1 MSEYGD
7 NIISISDDEGN
18 DFELLVLD
26 EADMNGVHYLALT
39 EAKNPE
45 EEENLEVIILK
56 VIQDEESGEDLLS
69 TVDSDDELEAIYQ
82 IFEDQMFADDD
93 GPGMLYSRCCLQASC
108 RTCPQKLE
116 AVTAAGRHPTC
127 RSVQVIIGF
136 TRSKR
141 GFFMPPLPFSRQIPG
156 FISSFLS
163 YFYELF

>member
-39 EAKNPE
+39 EAKNPD

-93 GPGMLYSRCCLQASC
+93 VP
-108 RTCPQKLE
+108 E
-116 AVTAAGRHPTC
+116 ADD
-127 RSVQVIIGF
+127 QDD
-136 TRSKR
+136 
-141 GFFMPPLPFSRQIPG
+141 
-156 FISSFLS
+156 
-163 YFYELF
+163 E

>member
-26 EADMNGVHYLALT
+26 EADMNGIHYLALT

-93 GPGMLYSRCCLQASC
+93 GATDDDQDD
-108 RTCPQKLE
+108 E
-116 AVTAAGRHPTC
+116 
-127 RSVQVIIGF
+127 
-136 TRSKR
+136 
-141 GFFMPPLPFSRQIPG
+141 
-156 FISSFLS
+156 
-163 YFYELF
+163 

>member
-45 EEENLEVIILK
+45 EEENPEVIILK

-69 TVDSDDELEAIYQ
+69 TVDSDDELEAIYR

-93 GPGMLYSRCCLQASC
+93 GPEEDDQDD
-108 RTCPQKLE
+108 E
-116 AVTAAGRHPTC
+116 
-127 RSVQVIIGF
+127 
-136 TRSKR
+136 
-141 GFFMPPLPFSRQIPG
+141 
-156 FISSFLS
+156 
-163 YFYELF
+163 

>member
-56 VIQDEESGEDLLS
+56 VIQDEESGEEPSLH
-69 TVDSDDELEAIYQ
+69 
-82 IFEDQMFADDD
+82 
-93 GPGMLYSRCCLQASC
+93 R
-108 RTCPQKLE
+108 
-116 AVTAAGRHPTC
+116 
-127 RSVQVIIGF
+127 
-136 TRSKR
+136 
-141 GFFMPPLPFSRQIPG
+141 
-156 FISSFLS
+156 
-163 YFYELF
+163 

>member
-26 EADMNGVHYLALT
+26 EADMNGVHYLAIT

-93 GPGMLYSRCCLQASC
+93 GP
-108 RTCPQKLE
+108 E
-116 AVTAAGRHPTC
+116 ADD
-127 RSVQVIIGF
+127 QDD
-136 TRSKR
+136 
-141 GFFMPPLPFSRQIPG
+141 
-156 FISSFLS
+156 
-163 YFYELF
+163 E

>member
-69 TVDSDDELEAIYQ
+69 TVDSDDELDAIYQ

-93 GPGMLYSRCCLQASC
+93 GP
-108 RTCPQKLE
+108 E
-116 AVTAAGRHPTC
+116 ADD
-127 RSVQVIIGF
+127 QDD
-136 TRSKR
+136 
-141 GFFMPPLPFSRQIPG
+141 
-156 FISSFLS
+156 
-163 YFYELF
+163 E

>member
-56 VIQDEESGEDLLS
+56 VIQDEESGDDLLS

-93 GPGMLYSRCCLQASC
+93 GPEEDDQDD
-108 RTCPQKLE
+108 E
-116 AVTAAGRHPTC
+116 
-127 RSVQVIIGF
+127 
-136 TRSKR
+136 
-141 GFFMPPLPFSRQIPG
+141 
-156 FISSFLS
+156 
-163 YFYELF
+163 

>member
-39 EAKNPE
+39 EAKKPE

-93 GPGMLYSRCCLQASC
+93 GP
-108 RTCPQKLE
+108 E
-116 AVTAAGRHPTC
+116 ADD
-127 RSVQVIIGF
+127 QDD
-136 TRSKR
+136 
-141 GFFMPPLPFSRQIPG
+141 
-156 FISSFLS
+156 
-163 YFYELF
+163 E

>member
-26 EADMNGVHYLALT
+26 EADMNGVYYLALT
-39 EAKNPE
+39 EAKNPD

-93 GPGMLYSRCCLQASC
+93 GVPDDSDD
-108 RTCPQKLE
+108 E
-116 AVTAAGRHPTC
+116 
-127 RSVQVIIGF
+127 
-136 TRSKR
+136 
-141 GFFMPPLPFSRQIPG
+141 
-156 FISSFLS
+156 
-163 YFYELF
+163 

>member
-39 EAKNPE
+39 DAKTPD

-93 GPGMLYSRCCLQASC
+93 GVPDDSDD
-108 RTCPQKLE
+108 E
-116 AVTAAGRHPTC
+116 
-127 RSVQVIIGF
+127 
-136 TRSKR
+136 
-141 GFFMPPLPFSRQIPG
+141 
-156 FISSFLS
+156 
-163 YFYELF
+163 

>member
-26 EADMNGVHYLALT
+26 EADMNCVHYLALT

-93 GPGMLYSRCCLQASC
+93 GPAEDDQDD
-108 RTCPQKLE
+108 E
-116 AVTAAGRHPTC
+116 
-127 RSVQVIIGF
+127 
-136 TRSKR
+136 
-141 GFFMPPLPFSRQIPG
+141 
-156 FISSFLS
+156 
-163 YFYELF
+163 

>member
-93 GPGMLYSRCCLQASC
+93 AP
-108 RTCPQKLE
+108 E
-116 AVTAAGRHPTC
+116 ADD
-127 RSVQVIIGF
+127 QDD
-136 TRSKR
+136 
-141 GFFMPPLPFSRQIPG
+141 
-156 FISSFLS
+156 
-163 YFYELF
+163 E

>member
-93 GPGMLYSRCCLQASC
+93 GPVSDDV
-108 RTCPQKLE
+108 E
-116 AVTAAGRHPTC
+116 
-127 RSVQVIIGF
+127 
-136 TRSKR
+136 
-141 GFFMPPLPFSRQIPG
+141 
-156 FISSFLS
+156 
-163 YFYELF
+163 

>member
-1 MSEYGD
+1 MSECGD

-93 GPGMLYSRCCLQASC
+93 GP
-108 RTCPQKLE
+108 E
-116 AVTAAGRHPTC
+116 ADD
-127 RSVQVIIGF
+127 QDD
-136 TRSKR
+136 
-141 GFFMPPLPFSRQIPG
+141 
-156 FISSFLS
+156 
-163 YFYELF
+163 E

>member
-39 EAKNPE
+39 EAKNPD

-93 GPGMLYSRCCLQASC
+93 GP
-108 RTCPQKLE
+108 E
-116 AVTAAGRHPTC
+116 ADD
-127 RSVQVIIGF
+127 QDD
-136 TRSKR
+136 
-141 GFFMPPLPFSRQIPG
+141 
-156 FISSFLS
+156 
-163 YFYELF
+163 E

>member
-45 EEENLEVIILK
+45 EEENLEVIIRK

-93 GPGMLYSRCCLQASC
+93 GP
-108 RTCPQKLE
+108 E
-116 AVTAAGRHPTC
+116 ADD
-127 RSVQVIIGF
+127 QDD
-136 TRSKR
+136 
-141 GFFMPPLPFSRQIPG
+141 
-156 FISSFLS
+156 
-163 YFYELF
+163 E

>member
-39 EAKNPE
+39 EAKNHE

-82 IFEDQMFADDD
+82 IFEDQMFAEDD
-93 GPGMLYSRCCLQASC
+93 GP
-108 RTCPQKLE
+108 E
-116 AVTAAGRHPTC
+116 ADD
-127 RSVQVIIGF
+127 QDD
-136 TRSKR
+136 
-141 GFFMPPLPFSRQIPG
+141 
-156 FISSFLS
+156 
-163 YFYELF
+163 E

>member
-82 IFEDQMFADDD
+82 IFEDQMFADDY
-93 GPGMLYSRCCLQASC
+93 GP
-108 RTCPQKLE
+108 E
-116 AVTAAGRHPTC
+116 ADA
-127 RSVQVIIGF
+127 QDD
-136 TRSKR
+136 
-141 GFFMPPLPFSRQIPG
+141 
-156 FISSFLS
+156 
-163 YFYELF
+163 E

>member
-93 GPGMLYSRCCLQASC
+93 SP
-108 RTCPQKLE
+108 E
-116 AVTAAGRHPTC
+116 
-127 RSVQVIIGF
+127 
-136 TRSKR
+136 
-141 GFFMPPLPFSRQIPG
+141 
-156 FISSFLS
+156 
-163 YFYELF
+163 EDD

>member
-56 VIQDEESGEDLLS
+56 VIQDEESGEDLHS

-82 IFEDQMFADDD
+82 IFEDQMFAEDD
-93 GPGMLYSRCCLQASC
+93 GP
-108 RTCPQKLE
+108 E
-116 AVTAAGRHPTC
+116 ADD
-127 RSVQVIIGF
+127 QDD
-136 TRSKR
+136 
-141 GFFMPPLPFSRQIPG
+141 
-156 FISSFLS
+156 
-163 YFYELF
+163 E

>member
-93 GPGMLYSRCCLQASC
+93 GP
-108 RTCPQKLE
+108 E
-116 AVTAAGRHPTC
+116 AGD
-127 RSVQVIIGF
+127 QDD
-136 TRSKR
+136 
-141 GFFMPPLPFSRQIPG
+141 
-156 FISSFLS
+156 
-163 YFYELF
+163 E